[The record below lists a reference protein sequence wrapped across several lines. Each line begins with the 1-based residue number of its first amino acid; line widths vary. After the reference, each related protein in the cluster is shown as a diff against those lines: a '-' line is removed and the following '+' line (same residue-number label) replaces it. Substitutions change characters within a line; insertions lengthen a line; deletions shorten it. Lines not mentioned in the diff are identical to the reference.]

1 MTERTD
7 PELDEW
13 LRRSFVDQVPDDGFT
28 TRVMRAL
35 PARPRPQ
42 VWMLPVAA
50 LAGAL
55 LACLALLPSPL
66 LRQAA
71 SQWLSADLGG
81 SMVLVCALLFGV
93 SLLGC
98 AWALEES

>member
-1 MTERTD
+1 MTQTSD
-7 PELDEW
+7 HELDEL

-28 TRVMRAL
+28 ARVMRAL
-35 PARPRPQ
+35 PSRPRRQ
-42 VWMLPVAA
+42 VWLLPIAA
-50 LAGAL
+50 LAGTL
-55 LACLALLPSPL
+55 LGWLALMPSPL

-93 SLLGC
+93 TALGC
-98 AWALEES
+98 AWALEET